1 MGKAS
6 SNKKVARAAKAGGS
20 RARAAGERN
29 LLFPVA
35 LVAVMVL
42 GILLVFYTR
51 DNRQATAQEA
61 PTVTDHW
68 HSAYGIDVCG
78 DFQPNLPEFESPQN
92 GGTHTHGDG
101 LIHIHP
107 FSPARAGANAT
118 LENFFQDAASQLG
131 NDGGIQ
137 DDSLSVPGGKT
148 YTEGKDTCDGIDGD
162 PIVQVAIW
170 KSYTDAVAGND
181 PDQVVTK
188 DFSKIRFE
196 ENGEAFTVAFL
207 PEGADI
213 PPPDSASKV
222 EAATGVPDSSA
233 PADTSSTVPGSTDTS
248 TDSSTSSTSA
258 PASSDSSTTTTEAV
272 AGK

>member
-35 LVAVMVL
+35 LAAVVIL
-42 GILLVFYTR
+42 GTLLVFYTR
-51 DNRQATAQEA
+51 DNRQATAQQA

-68 HSAYGIDVCG
+68 HSAYGIYVCG
-78 DFQPNLPEFESPQN
+78 EFLPDLPEFEAPQN

-101 LIHIHP
+101 LLHIHP
-107 FSPARAGANAT
+107 FSPSRAGENAT
-118 LENFFQDAASQLG
+118 LEHWFEDAASQLG
-131 NDGGIQ
+131 NAGGIQ
-137 DDSLSVPGGKT
+137 NDSLAVPGGKT
-148 YTEGKDTCDGIDGD
+148 YVEGKDTCDGIDGD
-162 PIVQVAIW
+162 PIVQVAVW
-170 KSYTDAVAGND
+170 DVVQDALDGKA
-181 PDQVVTK
+181 PDRIVTK
-188 DFSKIRFE
+188 DFDKIRLAQ
-196 ENGEAFTVAFL
+196 NGQAFTVAFM

-213 PPPDSASKV
+213 PPPPSADKV
-222 EAATGVPDSSA
+222 AAATGVPDSSA
-233 PADTSSTVPGSTDTS
+233 PADTSSTVPDSTG
-248 TDSSTSSTSA
+248 SSTTSTSA

>member
-6 SNKKVARAAKAGGS
+6 SNKKVARAAKAGG

-29 LLFPVA
+29 LLFPVTLA
-35 LVAVMVL
+35 AVIIL
-42 GILLVFYTR
+42 GTLLVFYTR

-68 HSAYGIDVCG
+68 HSAYGIYICG
-78 DFQPNLPEFESPQN
+78 EFQPNLPEFEAPQN

-107 FSPARAGANAT
+107 FSPSRAGANAT
-118 LENFFQDAASQLG
+118 LEHFFEDAASQLG
-131 NDGGIQ
+131 DQGGIQ
-137 DDSLSVPGGKT
+137 DDSLAVPGGKT
-148 YTEGKDTCDGIDGD
+148 YTEGTDTCDGIDGD

-170 KSYTDAVAGND
+170 NSYQDALDGND

-188 DFSKIRFE
+188 NFDKIRFE
-196 ENGEAFTVAFL
+196 ENGEAFTIAFM

-222 EAATGVPDSSA
+222 QAATGAPDTS
-233 PADTSSTVPGSTDTS
+233 PADTSSTVPGSTD
-248 TDSSTSSTSA
+248 SSTTSTSA
-258 PASSDSSTTTTEAV
+258 PASSDSSTTTTEATPSP
-272 AGK
+272 